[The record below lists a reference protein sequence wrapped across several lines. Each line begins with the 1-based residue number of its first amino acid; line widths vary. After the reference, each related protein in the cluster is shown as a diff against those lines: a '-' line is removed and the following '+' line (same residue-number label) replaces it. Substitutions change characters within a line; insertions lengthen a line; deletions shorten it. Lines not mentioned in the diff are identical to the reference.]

1 MEQRLV
7 YPRERALGALTLV
20 LGLLAW
26 IFLIG
31 MAAAIAG
38 LASFFV
44 LILYV
49 LLAFIG
55 YVFAQ
60 SGVIAWIKGTAVK
73 LSAEQHPDLYQRFE
87 SCCQKLGM
95 KKQPDVYVLEGN
107 GLLNAF
113 ATRFFGRNFVVLLSG
128 VIDALEEEPEGIGF
142 YMGHELGHIRRGH
155 LTGKLW
161 RLPVLWLPLLGAA
174 YARAQEYT
182 CDLHGRACCTDAQA
196 AARALMVLAAGEK
209 RWKTSNLASYARQ
222 AEENNGFWGSFHEL
236 IGIYPWL
243 AKRVAHVQNPS
254 APLPGRNPLAY
265 VLALFVPNG
274 GRFGGGFGG
283 MMIGVC
289 MIGVLAAIAVPAY
302 QKYQNH
308 AHRAVF
314 FFAWQSA
321 EPVRKGLA
329 AYYEENEEIP
339 DSLEEAGLPSVLS
352 DGTEIALDRENMTIS
367 VPTKAGRLYMIP
379 SPMEDGSLRWSCS
392 VYDSKLESAL
402 PEDSR

>member
-1 MEQRLV
+1 V
-7 YPRERALGALTLV
+7 A
-20 LGLLAW
+20 
-26 IFLIG
+26 
-31 MAAAIAG
+31 
-38 LASFFV
+38 
-44 LILYV
+44 
-49 LLAFIG
+49 LAFIC

-87 SCCQKLGM
+87 SCCQKLDM
-95 KKQPDVYVLEGN
+95 KKQPDAYVLEGN

-142 YMGHELGHIRRGH
+142 YMGHELGHIRMGH

-182 CDLHGRACCTDAQA
+182 CDLHGRACCADAQA

-222 AEENNGFWGSFHEL
+222 AEDNNGFWGSFHEL
-236 IGIYPWL
+236 IGTYPWL
-243 AKRVAHVQNPS
+243 AKRVAHVQDPA

-274 GRFGGGFGG
+274 GRFGGGVGG
-283 MMIGVC
+283 MIIGLC
-289 MIGVLAAIAVPAY
+289 IIGILAASAIPVF
-302 QKYQNH
+302 QKYQNQ
-308 AHRAVF
+308 AHSATF
-314 FFAWQSA
+314 SLAWQLA
-321 EPVRKGLA
+321 EPVRNGLT
-329 AYYEENEEIP
+329 AYYDENEEAP
-339 DSLEEAGLPSVLS
+339 DSFEDAGLPSVLS
-352 DGTEIALDRENMTIS
+352 DGTEITLNPMTMNVD
-367 VPTKAGRLYMIP
+367 VPTKAGTLHMVP
-379 SPMEDGSLRWSCS
+379 FPLEDGGLQWSCW
-392 VYDSKLESAL
+392 VDDPKLESAL
-402 PEDSR
+402 PKDCR